1 MDKSLH
7 PSWGYLLGGKCFQIL
22 FSRLPLCPRGR
33 YLHSCFPPSIPT
45 RSTRCFCDWQRLE
58 TLIGSC
64 RTSGWVNTPTDQESC
79 GCFLR
84 LPAPLQHQVS
94 LSSVLANC
102 SRPGI
107 KKDDK
112 AFLVC
117 WGLSPL
123 CTETPK
129 SQELPQS
136 PSNLTSLL
144 NREQVRTKLFHRL
157 SCSRF
162 SKRMRHSLG
171 LLAHDT

>member
-1 MDKSLH
+1 MLPAPLLTSPSL
-7 PSWGYLLGGKCFQIL
+7 SKRKGLALLL
-22 FSRLPLCPRGR
+22 STVHSRKG
-33 YLHSCFPPSIPT
+33 
-45 RSTRCFCDWQRLE
+45 TRCFCDWQRLE
-58 TLIGSC
+58 TLTGSC
-64 RTSGWVNTPTDQESC
+64 LTSGWVNTPTDQESC
-79 GCFLR
+79 GCLLR
-84 LPAPLQHQVS
+84 LPAPAQHQVR

-107 KKDDK
+107 REDDK
-112 AFLVC
+112 PFLVC

-123 CTETPK
+123 CTEIPK

-144 NREQVRTKLFHRL
+144 NRGQVRPKLRHRL

-171 LLAHDT
+171 LLIRDT

>member
-22 FSRLPLCPRGR
+22 FSHLPLCPRGR
-33 YLHSCFPPSIPT
+33 DLHSCFPPSIPS
-45 RSTRCFCDWQRLE
+45 RGTRCFCDWQRLE

-64 RTSGWVNTPTDQESC
+64 RTSGGLIHLQIKSRVGVFSV
-79 GCFLR
+79 FLH
-84 LPAPLQHQVS
+84 LHQVS
-94 LSSVLANC
+94 LSSVLASC

-107 KKDDK
+107 REDDK
-112 AFLVC
+112 PFLVC

-123 CTETPK
+123 CTEIPK

-136 PSNLTSLL
+136 PSDLTSLL
-144 NREQVRTKLFHRL
+144 NRGQGRTKLFHRL

-171 LLAHDT
+171 LLVRDT